1 MQGAC
6 PLRHPIGCGPQG
18 KQRACPIRT
27 LSVEKQGDV
36 PLAVQGGS
44 GGIPRPFEGGIGG
57 PGGHRGEVGI
67 PPAPLAGGATLQKK
81 NHLAKPRKNS
91 CFLKTHASWVVKSPS
106 STQVI
111 QNTSF
116 PHDYKRGC
124 FLPETAPSLLK
135 KGVLFHVDM
144 IKNETVAPLT
154 CKNFIKHG
162 AEGFQRAT
170 GKPFGRARRRESLC
184 TSKKT
189 MHDSQK
195 RWSKAL
201 CQRFEGCLLT
211 KTALTPCFCLIHA

>member
-1 MQGAC
+1 M
-6 PLRHPIGCGPQG
+6 
-18 KQRACPIRT
+18 ACPIRT
-27 LSVEKQGDV
+27 LSVERQGEM
-36 PLAVQGGS
+36 PLSGQGGS

-57 PGGHRGEVGI
+57 PGGIGGRSESPL
-67 PPAPLAGGATLQKK
+67 PPWPAE
-81 NHLAKPRKNS
+81 PRSKRKIISQNPE
-91 CFLKTHASWVVKSPS
+91 KTHASWVVKPGFHSPS
-106 STQVI
+106 STQVT

-189 MHDSQK
+189 MHDLQK

-201 CQRFEGCLLT
+201 CQRFEGCLLP